1 MQVPGERWFRVSED
15 SMDMKVMEE
24 RCEDVAALL
33 KQFAHPQRLLI
44 LCYLSEG
51 EKQVS
56 DVQDAVGISQSQTS
70 QFLKRMQSEGLLGL
84 RREKNFSYY
93 YVKNP
98 EVIKL
103 LKAMQ
108 KIFCQ

>member
-1 MQVPGERWFRVSED
+1 MDIELMQD
-15 SMDMKVMEE
+15 QCEE
-24 RCEDVAALL
+24 VAGLL

-44 LCYLSEG
+44 LCYLSDG

-56 DVQDAVGISQSQTS
+56 EIQEAVGLSQSHTS
-70 QFLKRMQSEGLLGL
+70 QFLKRMQNEGLLGL

-93 YVKNP
+93 YINNLQVT
-98 EVIKL
+98 KL

>member
-1 MQVPGERWFRVSED
+1 MDLSIMQDKCDE
-15 SMDMKVMEE
+15 
-24 RCEDVAALL
+24 VAGLL

-44 LCYLSEG
+44 LCYLSDG

-56 DVQDAVGISQSQTS
+56 EIQNAVGLSQSHTS
-70 QFLKRMQSEGLLGL
+70 QFLKRMQNEGLLGL
-84 RREKNFSYY
+84 RREKNFSFYY
-93 YVKNP
+93 IENP
-98 EVIKL
+98 LVLKL